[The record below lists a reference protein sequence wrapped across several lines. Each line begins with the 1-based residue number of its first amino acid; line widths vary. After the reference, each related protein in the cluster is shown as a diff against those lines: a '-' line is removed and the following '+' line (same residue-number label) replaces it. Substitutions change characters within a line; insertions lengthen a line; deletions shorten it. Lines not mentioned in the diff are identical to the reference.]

1 MAQIKE
7 EQLKELS
14 RGEAQVKTLQLEI
27 GKVEIYKKGLLQAYQ
42 EENDK
47 LEKIKAEIYQ
57 EFGKVSIDLKTCEYQ
72 IIGDDTQG

>member
-27 GKVEIYKKGLLQAYQ
+27 GKV
-42 EENDK
+42 
-47 LEKIKAEIYQ
+47 
-57 EFGKVSIDLKTCEYQ
+57 
-72 IIGDDTQG
+72 